1 MALTDHQVKSL
12 KPKDKR
18 YSKSDGHG
26 LSIDVMPT
34 GSKSWTLEFK
44 KNGKRTRAKIGSYP
58 LISLKEARA
67 KAKKLLRESELDLT
81 DITMAE
87 VVDDWFRTYSKQ
99 WTSEKYIYTVR
110 YRLDLIT
117 QSYAHKDIQQV
128 TRSDIAGE
136 IEALVAEGKIET
148 ANRCLRLINSVFT
161 YAQVKEYV
169 KENPCFKVDSIIP
182 SREVKNMP
190 SLAYDDMPKFWQ
202 TINSMPMR
210 NETRYALVLFNYLAV
225 RPSELVKAEWSE
237 FDLDEGTWLI
247 PAYRMKM
254 KKEHL
259 VPLSKQPLALLRRMY
274 DDRLQDKYVFTQTR
288 DLLKP
293 MPIETPLAA
302 IKRAGYGGQMVT
314 HGFRS
319 LFSTH
324 ANESQL
330 FSDDVIERCLAHVP
344 RNKIRAA
351 YNRAEYWQHR
361 VELMQWWSD
370 IVESWVANTYNSTA
384 P

>member
-18 YSKSDGHG
+18 YSRTDSNG

-34 GSKSWTLEFK
+34 GMKSWVLTLN
-44 KNGKRTRAKIGSYP
+44 KNGKRTREKIGSYP
-58 LISLKEARA
+58 LISLKEARE
-67 KAKKLLRESELDLT
+67 KARKLRVASELNLT
-81 DITMAE
+81 EITMGQ
-87 VVDDWFRTYSKQ
+87 VVDDWFNTYSKQ
-99 WTSEKYIYTVR
+99 WSNEKYKYTVR

-117 QSYAHKDIQQV
+117 RPYTHKSIATV
-128 TRSDIAGE
+128 TRSDIAKE
-136 IEALVAEGKIET
+136 IEALVADGKIET

-169 KENPCFKVDSIIP
+169 KENPCFTIDSIIP
-182 SREVKNMP
+182 SREVQNMP
-190 SLAYDDMPKFWQ
+190 SLAIDEMPEFWA
-202 TINSMPMR
+202 TINKMQMS
-210 NETRYALVLFNYLAV
+210 NQTRYALMLFNYLAV
-225 RPSELVKAEWSE
+225 RPSELVRAEWGE
-237 FDLDEGTWLI
+237 FDLEAGTWLI
-247 PAYRMKM
+247 PAHRMKM

-259 VPLSKQPLALLRRMY
+259 VPLPKQPLDILRQMY
-274 DDRLQDKYVFTQTR
+274 LDRLQDKYVFTQTR

-293 MPIETPLAA
+293 MPVETPLAA

-319 LFSTH
+319 LFSTS

-344 RNKIRAA
+344 RNKIRSA

-361 VELMQWWSD
+361 VELMQWWAD
-370 IVESWVANTYNSTA
+370 IVEGLINAHDHE
-384 P
+384 